1 MGFMLIWFRRQG
13 WRRYGLPVTS
23 VAIATGLR
31 FLFAPFTH
39 EGGPFLLFFA
49 AVMVSSYYGL
59 KGSGMV
65 AGILAAL
72 VGSYFFIRPYNQF
85 AIQSIGDLAEI
96 AGFLFESA
104 VICAGVMKLKESR
117 QNAQVSQFKIAKQ
130 QRILEQ
136 MNTDLEQQVQERTQ
150 KLEDTNAALKA
161 RLIEHEQIEIALIES
176 ERRLELALESSGD
189 GWWDWD
195 ISAGTFN
202 LSTQWL
208 KMLGY
213 KEGELPRNMTV
224 WRRLTHPDDLP
235 WVMET
240 LWAHLKDPTDSL
252 YRFDYRVLSKSGEWR
267 WIANYGKAVAWDA
280 KGKPTRM
287 VGMHRDIT
295 DRKVAEQ
302 ELLKS
307 EYILRSFFESTSMM
321 IGVGEVVE
329 DDILFISVNNAM
341 AEFVDLTPEKM
352 QNLRFSQTGVP
363 QEIVQ
368 LWIACFRESQ
378 QTKCPAHFEYE
389 YRTTNGLFWLSA
401 TVCEVQKVQDRSRL
415 SFIVED
421 ITLRKQTEA
430 CVAASLQEKEVLLKE
445 IHHRVKNNLQVICS
459 LLNLQARS
467 MPSTVLSEQLKES
480 QNRVRSMALVHE
492 MLYQADSLSK
502 INLHEYVM
510 DLIKHLSRSY
520 TSTTISLNTE
530 VSQDIFLDIDT
541 AILCGLI
548 INELISNSFKHA
560 FEQHCSGE
568 INIKGFLDSNDSL
581 VLTVQDNGR
590 GLPADWS
597 LERNKTLGLELV
609 KDLAEQLKAK
619 IQIDSIDGVRFEII
633 FPIQIN

>member
-1 MGFMLIWFRRQG
+1 MLIWFRRKG
-13 WRRYGLPVTS
+13 WQHYGLPVTS

-39 EGGPFLLFFA
+39 EGSPFLLFFA
-49 AVMVSSYYGL
+49 AVMFSSYYGL
-59 KGSGMV
+59 RGSGMV

-72 VGSYFFIRPYNQF
+72 VGDYFFIRPYNQF
-85 AIQSIGDLAEI
+85 AIQSIGDLAEVG
-96 AGFLFESA
+96 GFLFESA

-117 QNAQVSQFKIAKQ
+117 QNAQVSQLKVAKQ

-136 MNTDLEQQVQERTQ
+136 MNTDLEQQVRERTQ
-150 KLEDTNAALKA
+150 QLKEMNTVL
-161 RLIEHEQIEIALIES
+161 RQSLLKQETIALELCES
-176 ERRLELALESSGD
+176 ENRIQLALEASGD
-189 GWWDWD
+189 GWWEWD

-213 KEGELPRNMTV
+213 EEGELPGNMTL

-240 LWAHLKDPTDSL
+240 LWAHLQDPNDSL

-267 WIANYGKAVAWDA
+267 WIANYGKVVAWDA
-280 KGKPTRM
+280 RGKPTRM
-287 VGMHRDIT
+287 VGMHRDVN

-302 ELLKS
+302 ELLRS
-307 EYILRSFFESTSMM
+307 EYILRSFFDSTSMM

-329 DDILFISVNNAM
+329 DDILFISVNGAT
-341 AEFVDLTPEKM
+341 AKFVDMTPEKM
-352 QNLRFSQTGVP
+352 QNLRFSQVGVP

-368 LWIACFRESQ
+368 LWIECFRESQ
-378 QTKCPAHFEYE
+378 QTKCPAHFEHE
-389 YRTTNGLFWLSA
+389 YRTPNGLFWLSA

-430 CVAASLQEKEVLLKE
+430 SIAASLQEKEVLLKE

-467 MPSTVLSEQLKES
+467 MHSAVLSEQLKES

-502 INLHEYVM
+502 INLHEYIM

-520 TSTTISLNTE
+520 TSTAISLNTE
-530 VSQDIFLDIDT
+530 VSRDILLDIDT
-541 AILCGLI
+541 AIPCGLI

-560 FEQHCSGE
+560 FESHCSGE
-568 INIKGFLDSNDSL
+568 INITGFLNSNACL

-590 GLPADWS
+590 GFPADWS

-633 FPIQIN
+633 FPIQIS